1 MHARDKASRRP
12 TNLSYCLPNP
22 LSRPSYDALALPRFL
37 LYLFLRVLLFL
48 PSHLSGGFL
57 GGFVRLLGHPSS
69 SSSYDV
75 LGLPSGISRRVL
87 HSLRGLTYRFLGLVR
102 RLLPLLPHALLG
114 LLRYLVDRVFYTVLL
129 GELVERTL

>member
-1 MHARDKASRRP
+1 MHARDKASR
-12 TNLSYCLPNP
+12 
-22 LSRPSYDALALPRFL
+22 RFL

-57 GGFVRLLGHPSS
+57 GGFVRLLGHLSS
-69 SSSYDV
+69 CNV

>member
-48 PSHLSGGFL
+48 PSYLSGGFL
-57 GGFVRLLGHPSS
+57 GGFVLLLGHLS

-102 RLLPLLPHALLG
+102 RLLPLL
-114 LLRYLVDRVFYTVLL
+114 RYLVDRVFYTVLL

>member
-48 PSHLSGGFL
+48 PSYLSGGFVL
-57 GGFVRLLGHPSS
+57 LLGHLSS
-69 SSSYDV
+69 SCNV

>member
-1 MHARDKASRRP
+1 MHARDKPSRCP
-12 TNLSYCLPNP
+12 TDLSYCLPNP

-37 LYLFLRVLLFL
+37 FLFLRVLLFL

-57 GGFVRLLGHPSS
+57 GGFVRLLGHLSS
-69 SSSYDV
+69 SCDV

-87 HSLRGLTYRFLGLVR
+87 HSLRGLTYSFLDLVR
-102 RLLPLLPHALLG
+102 RPLSLLPHALLG

>member
-22 LSRPSYDALALPRFL
+22 LSRPSYDSLGLPRLL
-37 LYLFLRVLLFL
+37 LYLFL
-48 PSHLSGGFL
+48 
-57 GGFVRLLGHPSS
+57 GGFVLLLGHLSS
-69 SSSYDV
+69 SCNV

-87 HSLRGLTYRFLGLVR
+87 DSLRGLTYRFLGLVR

-129 GELVERTL
+129 GELVERTF